1 MEELKKCIREA
12 GQFMDKVAGVLDAD
26 GMIIACTDEKLEGT
40 EDSSARAVLLSDESI
55 AITYGRTYVKLPIS
69 DRTSYI
75 IFVDGADTVA
85 RVYIEL
91 LSNWILAVLEERN
104 SDAEKEAFLKN
115 VLLEN
120 ELPGDIPLKAREYK
134 IPYSLPRLA
143 FLIRFEQAEEID
155 CLEILCMNSTSW
167 CYRFLR
173 MQSSVLF
180 ISTFNIFRRFHM
192 RCIRV

>member
-12 GQFMDKVAGVLDAD
+12 GQFMDKVAGILDAD

-69 DRTSYI
+69 ERTRYI

-91 LSNWILAVLEERN
+91 LSNW
-104 SDAEKEAFLKN
+104 
-115 VLLEN
+115 
-120 ELPGDIPLKAREYK
+120 
-134 IPYSLPRLA
+134 
-143 FLIRFEQAEEID
+143 
-155 CLEILCMNSTSW
+155 
-167 CYRFLR
+167 
-173 MQSSVLF
+173 
-180 ISTFNIFRRFHM
+180 
-192 RCIRV
+192 